1 MSAVQKTGKNVFVYL
16 YGKFIYFYNLII
28 SRIFLEH
35 SLLFYLILF
44 FAAFCAGLVD
54 SIAGGGGLITVPV
67 LLGIGLPPHI
77 ALGTNKFQSSFG
89 SFTATY
95 YYVKKNIVELKTC
108 LWGIVCTFIGAAAGV
123 LTVQQIDAKILNY
136 IIPVMLIVI
145 IVYTLVKPNVGEKDR
160 KPLLTEKWF
169 YALFGLA
176 LGFYDGFFGPGTGSF
191 WAIAFVVVLGYNF
204 KKATGYTK
212 VMNFVSN
219 IVSLILFT
227 AGGYVVFGAAFVM
240 AAGQIAGSK
249 VGANLVI
256 KKGAKL
262 IRPIFIGIVILT
274 TLKIIYDRLL

>member
-1 MSAVQKTGKNVFVYL
+1 M
-16 YGKFIYFYNLII
+16 
-28 SRIFLEH
+28 EH
-35 SLLFYLILF
+35 SILFYIILF
-44 FAAFCAGLVD
+44 AAGFSAGLID

-95 YYVKKNIVELKTC
+95 YYVKKKVVDLKTC
-108 LWGIVCTFIGAAAGV
+108 VWGIAFTLIGAALGV
-123 LTVQQIDAKILNY
+123 IAVQQINAKVLNY
-136 IIPVMLIVI
+136 IIPGMLLII
-145 IVYTLVKPNVGEKDR
+145 IVYTLIKPNIGEKDR
-160 KPLLTEKWF
+160 KPLLSEKV
-169 YALFGLA
+169 YYILFGLG
-176 LGFYDGFFGPGTGSF
+176 LGFYDGFFGPGVGSF

-219 IVSLILFT
+219 IVSFILFT
-227 AGGYVVFGAAFVM
+227 AGGYVVFTAGIVM

-249 VGANLVI
+249 IGASLVI

-274 TLKIIYDRLL
+274 TLKIIWDRLL